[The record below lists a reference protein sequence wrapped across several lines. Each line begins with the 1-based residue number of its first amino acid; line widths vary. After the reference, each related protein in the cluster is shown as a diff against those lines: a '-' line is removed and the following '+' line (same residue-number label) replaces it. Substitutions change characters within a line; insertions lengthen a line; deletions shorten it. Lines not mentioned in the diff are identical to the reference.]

1 MAWNTLNDLNRA
13 KPRPPIS
20 MSSSDS
26 QVCPLYI
33 GGKWVNLTNKTA
45 SPVFNPSRG
54 SVIASVPLCGAT
66 EVDLAVASAKA
77 AFPAWRDTP
86 PNERAQ
92 VLFRAKIL
100 LDDAFEELCLGIS
113 TEHGKTLSEARGDL
127 RRGIEVVEFACGV
140 PTLLMGEC
148 LENIARGIDCHTDRH
163 PLGVVAG
170 ICPFN
175 FPALVP
181 MWMWPIAI
189 ACGNT
194 FILKP
199 SEKVPLTMQ
208 RVVALL
214 EKAGL
219 PPGVMNIVHGGRECV
234 DAILEHPDVRAISFV
249 GSTPV
254 AREIHRK
261 GTSHGKR
268 VQAAG
273 GAKNFII
280 LMPDAD
286 VERTVEAVKD
296 GAFGCAGERCMA
308 GSTAVAVG
316 DAGEKLLPALA
327 DLVKSMKVGPTD
339 VRENQPDMGAVISA
353 EHRTRVAGLIDAGE
367 RAGAK
372 VLADGRPTHV
382 EEAPE
387 GFFLG
392 PTLIDYVEQSNPL
405 METEVFGPVL
415 AVMRAKSLDE
425 AIALA
430 NRQSFGNGAAIFT
443 NSGKAAREF
452 RRRVSAGMVGINV
465 GVPAP
470 LAYFPFSGWNDSFF
484 GDLHIQGKE
493 GVEFYTQRKTTT
505 TRWFGYG
512 DGEIWA
518 K

>member
-1 MAWNTLNDLNRA
+1 MGT
-13 KPRPPIS
+13 
-20 MSSSDS
+20 SDNPM
-26 QVCPLYI
+26 CPLYI
-33 GGKWVNLTNKTA
+33 GGKWLNPENKSG

-54 SVIASVPLCGAT
+54 SVIASVPMCGAT
-66 EVDLAVASAKA
+66 EVDLAVSAAKT

-92 VLFRAKIL
+92 VLFRVKIL
-100 LDDAFEELCLGIS
+100 LEDSFEELCLGIA

-127 RRGIEVVEFACGV
+127 RRGIEVVEYACGI
-140 PTLLMGEC
+140 PTLLMGES

-194 FILKP
+194 FLLKP

-219 PPGVMNIVHGGRECV
+219 PPGVINIVHGGRECV
-234 DAILEHPDVRAISFV
+234 DAILEHPDVKAISFV

-286 VERTVEAVKD
+286 VDRTVEAVKD

-316 DAGEKLLPALA
+316 DAGERLLPALA
-327 DLVKSMKVGPTD
+327 DLVKSMKTGPTD
-339 VRENQPDMGAVISA
+339 VRESQPDMGAVISA
-353 EHRTRVAGLIDAGE
+353 EHRSRVSSLIDAGE
-367 RAGAK
+367 RAGASI
-372 VLADGRPTHV
+372 LADGRTTRV
-382 EEAPE
+382 DDAPD

-392 PTLIDYVEQSNPL
+392 PTLVDHVEQSNPL

-415 AVMRAKSLDE
+415 AVMRAKSLEE
-425 AIALA
+425 AISAA
-430 NRQSFGNGAAIFT
+430 NRQAFGNGAAIFT
-443 NSGKAAREF
+443 SSGRAAREF
-452 RRRVSAGMVGINV
+452 RRNVSAGMVGINV

-505 TRWFGYG
+505 TRWFGFG
-512 DGEIWA
+512 EGEIWA

>member
-1 MAWNTLNDLNRA
+1 
-13 KPRPPIS
+13 
-20 MSSSDS
+20 MSVTESP
-26 QVCPLYI
+26 VCPLYI
-33 GGKWVNLTNKTA
+33 NGKWINPSGKA
-45 SPVFNPSRG
+45 GSPVYNPSRG
-54 SVIASVPLCGAT
+54 SVIASVPMCGAA
-66 EVDLAVASAKA
+66 EVNEAVASAKA
-77 AFPAWRDTP
+77 AFPMWRDTP

-92 VLFRAKIL
+92 VFFRAKIML
-100 LDDAFEELCLGIS
+100 EDAFEELCLGIA

-127 RRGIEVVEFACGV
+127 RRGLEVVEYACGI
-140 PTLLMGEC
+140 PTLLMGES

-181 MWMWPIAI
+181 MWMWPLAI

-208 RVVALL
+208 RVVAIL

-219 PPGVMNIVHGGRECV
+219 PPGVMNIVHGGREVV
-234 DAILEHPDVRAISFV
+234 DAILEHPDVKAISFV

-261 GTSHGKR
+261 GTAHGKR

-286 VERTVEAVKD
+286 HDRTVEAVKD

-339 VRENQPDMGAVISA
+339 KKESQPDMGAVISA
-353 EHRTRVAGLIDAGE
+353 EHKARVSGLIDAGE
-367 RAGAK
+367 RGGAK
-372 VLADGRPTHV
+372 VLADGRATKV
-382 EEAPE
+382 DDAPE

-392 PTLIDYVEQSNPL
+392 PTLIDQVELSNPL

-415 AVMRAKSLDE
+415 AVMRAKTLED

-430 NRQSFGNGAAIFT
+430 NKQAFGNGAAIFT

-452 RRRVSAGMVGINV
+452 RRNVSAGMIGINV

-505 TRWFGYG
+505 TRWFSFG
-512 DGEIWA
+512 DGEVWA

>member
-1 MAWNTLNDLNRA
+1 
-13 KPRPPIS
+13 
-20 MSSSDS
+20 
-26 QVCPLYI
+26 
-33 GGKWVNLTNKTA
+33 
-45 SPVFNPSRG
+45 
-54 SVIASVPLCGAT
+54 
-66 EVDLAVASAKA
+66 
-77 AFPAWRDTP
+77 
-86 PNERAQ
+86 
-92 VLFRAKIL
+92 
-100 LDDAFEELCLGIS
+100 
-113 TEHGKTLSEARGDL
+113 
-127 RRGIEVVEFACGV
+127 
-140 PTLLMGEC
+140 
-148 LENIARGIDCHTDRH
+148 
-163 PLGVVAG
+163 
-170 ICPFN
+170 
-175 FPALVP
+175 
-181 MWMWPIAI
+181 
-189 ACGNT
+189 
-194 FILKP
+194 
-199 SEKVPLTMQ
+199 MQ
-208 RVVALL
+208 RVVAIL

-234 DAILEHPDVRAISFV
+234 DAILEHPDVKAISFV

-286 VERTVEAVKD
+286 VDRTVEAVKD

-316 DAGEKLLPALA
+316 DAGERLLPALA
-327 DLVKSMKVGPTD
+327 DLVKAMKVGPTD
-339 VRENQPDMGAVISA
+339 VRESQPDMGAVISA
-353 EHRTRVAGLIDAGE
+353 EHKSRVSGLIDAGE
-367 RAGAK
+367 HGGAK
-372 VLADGRPTHV
+372 VLADGRTTKV
-382 EEAPE
+382 DDAPE

-392 PTLIDYVEQSNPL
+392 PTLIDHVDEKNPL

-415 AVMRAKSLDE
+415 AVMRAKNLED
-425 AIALA
+425 AIATA
-430 NRQSFGNGAAIFT
+430 NRQAFGNGAAIFT

-452 RRRVSAGMVGINV
+452 RRNVSAGMVGINV

-505 TRWFGYG
+505 TRWFSFG

>member
-1 MAWNTLNDLNRA
+1 
-13 KPRPPIS
+13 
-20 MSSSDS
+20 MSTAHE
-26 QVCPLYI
+26 VPECPLYV
-33 GGKWVNLTNKTA
+33 GGKWTHPSGLAQTT
-45 SPVFNPSRG
+45 VFNPSRG
-54 SVIASVPLCGAT
+54 EVIARVPLCGSA
-66 EVDLAVASAKA
+66 EVNEVVAAAKA

-92 VLFRAKIL
+92 VLFRVKIL
-100 LDDAFEELCLGIS
+100 LEDAFEELCLGIS

-127 RRGIEVVEFACGV
+127 RRGIEVVEYACGI
-140 PTLLMGEC
+140 PTLLMGES

-163 PLGVVAG
+163 PLGVVTG

-194 FILKP
+194 FVLKP

-208 RVVALL
+208 RVVGLL

-219 PPGVMNIVHGGRECV
+219 PPGVMNIVHGGRDCV
-234 DAILEHPDVRAISFV
+234 EALLSHPDIAAVSFV

-261 GTSHGKR
+261 ATAAGKR

-273 GAKNFII
+273 GAKNFVI

-286 VERTVEAVKD
+286 PERTVEAVKD

-316 DAGEKLLPALA
+316 EAGSKLLPALA
-327 DLVKSMKVGPTD
+327 DLVSSMKVGPTD
-339 VRENQPDMGAVISA
+339 IRDTQPDMGAVISA
-353 EHRTRVAGLIDAGE
+353 EHRDRVAGLIDAGE

-372 VLADGRPTHV
+372 VLTDGRGKRIDA
-382 EEAPE
+382 APE

-392 PTLIDYVEQSNPL
+392 PSIIDQVTPDNPL
-405 METEVFGPVL
+405 MHTEVFGPVL
-415 AVMRAKSLDE
+415 SVLRADTLE
-425 AIALA
+425 HAIALA
-430 NRQSFGNGAAIFT
+430 NAQAFGNGAAIFT

-452 RRRVSAGMVGINV
+452 RRQVSAGMVGINV

-470 LAYFPFSGWNDSFF
+470 LAYFPFTGWNDSFF

-493 GVEFYTQRKTTT
+493 GVEFFTQRKTTT
-505 TRWFGYG
+505 TRWFSFG
-512 DGEIWA
+512 DGEVWA

>member
-1 MAWNTLNDLNRA
+1 
-13 KPRPPIS
+13 
-20 MSSSDS
+20 MSALETDA
-26 QVCPLYI
+26 CPLYYD
-33 GGKWVNLTNKTA
+33 GKWIIPDGKFA

-54 SVIASVPLCGAT
+54 SVIASVPLCGAA
-66 EVDLAVASAKA
+66 EVDLVVASAKA
-77 AFPAWRDTP
+77 AYPAWRDTP

-92 VLFRAKIL
+92 VLFRVKIL
-100 LDDAFEELCLGIS
+100 LEDAFEDLCLGIA

-127 RRGIEVVEFACGV
+127 RRGIEVVEYACGI
-140 PTLLMGEC
+140 PTLLMGES

-181 MWMWPIAI
+181 MWMWPLAI

-194 FILKP
+194 FVLKP

-234 DAILEHPDVRAISFV
+234 DAILEHPDVKAISFV

-261 GTSHGKR
+261 GTLNGKR

-286 VERTVEAVKD
+286 VDRTVEALKD

-316 DAGEKLLPALA
+316 DAGDKLLPALA
-327 DLVKSMKVGPTD
+327 DLVKAMKVGPTD
-339 VRENQPDMGAVISA
+339 VRDTQPDMGAVISA
-353 EHRTRVAGLIDAGE
+353 EHRTRVSGLIDAGE
-367 RAGAK
+367 HSGAK
-372 VLADGRPTHV
+372 VLADGRATKV
-382 EEAPE
+382 GEAPE

-392 PTLIDYVEQSNPL
+392 PTLIDHVDEKNPL

-415 AVMRAKSLDE
+415 AVMRAKNLED
-425 AIALA
+425 AIATA
-430 NRQSFGNGAAIFT
+430 NRQAFGNGAAIFT

-452 RRRVSAGMVGINV
+452 RRDVSAGMVGINV

-505 TRWFGYG
+505 TRWFGFG

>member
-1 MAWNTLNDLNRA
+1 MRSTHPDMAQT
-13 KPRPPIS
+13 PVP
-20 MSSSDS
+20 
-26 QVCPLYI
+26 VCPLYI
-33 GGKWVNLTNKTA
+33 GGIWTTPDGVADA
-45 SPVFNPSRG
+45 SVYNPSRG
-54 SVIASVPLCGAT
+54 SVIATVPMCGARH
-66 EVDLAVASAKA
+66 VDQAVQAAKK
-77 AFPAWRDTP
+77 AFPDWRDTP

-92 VLFRAKIL
+92 VLFRLKIL
-100 LDDAFEELCLGIS
+100 LEDAFEELSLGIS

-127 RRGIEVVEFACGV
+127 RRGIEVVEFACGI
-140 PTLLMGEC
+140 PSLMLGES

-181 MWMWPIAI
+181 MWMWPVAI

-219 PPGVMNIVHGGRECV
+219 PPGVLNIVHGGRECV
-234 DAILEHPDVRAISFV
+234 DALLEHPDVKAISFV

-261 GTSHGKR
+261 GTAHGKR

-286 VERTVEAVKD
+286 IDRTVEAVKD

-316 DAGEKLLPALA
+316 EAAERLLPPLA
-327 DLVKSMKVGPTD
+327 DLVASMKIGPTD
-339 VRENQPDMGAVISA
+339 VPSGQPDMGAVISS
-353 EHRTRVAGLIDAGE
+353 EHRKRVAGLIDQGE
-367 RAGAK
+367 AAGAK
-372 VLADGRPTHV
+372 LLTDGRKSKV
-382 EEAPE
+382 DEAPD
-387 GFFLG
+387 GFYLG
-392 PTLIDYVEQSNPL
+392 PTLIDRVAPDNPL
-405 METEVFGPVL
+405 MRTEVFGPVL
-415 AVMRAKSLDE
+415 AVMRASSLDE
-425 AIALA
+425 AIIEA
-430 NRQSFGNGAAIFT
+430 NKQSFGNGAAIFT

-452 RRRVSAGMVGINV
+452 RRHVSAGMVGVNV
-465 GVPAP
+465 AVPAP

-493 GVEFYTQRKTTT
+493 GVEFYTMRKTTT
-505 TRWFGYG
+505 TRWFSFG
-512 DGEIWA
+512 DGEVWA

>member
-1 MAWNTLNDLNRA
+1 MY
-13 KPRPPIS
+13 
-20 MSSSDS
+20 
-26 QVCPLYI
+26 V
-33 GGKWVNLTNKTA
+33 GGKWTTPNVPATA
-45 SPVFNPSRG
+45 QVYNPSRG
-54 SVIASVPLCGAT
+54 DVIASVPMCGPA
-66 EVDLAVASAKA
+66 EVAEAVAAA
-77 AFPAWRDTP
+77 AEAFPAWRDTP

-92 VLFRAKIL
+92 VLFRLKIL
-100 LDDAFEELCLGIS
+100 LEDAFDDLTLGIS
-113 TEHGKTLSEARGDL
+113 IEHGKTLSEARGDL
-127 RRGIEVVEFACGV
+127 RRGIEVVEFACGI
-140 PTLLMGEC
+140 PSLLMGES

-194 FILKP
+194 FVLKP

-208 RVVALL
+208 RIVHLL
-214 EKAGL
+214 EQAGL
-219 PPGVMNIVHGGRECV
+219 PPGVMNIVHGGRDCV
-234 DAILEHPDVRAISFV
+234 DALLEHPKVKAISFV

-254 AREIHRK
+254 AREIQRK
-261 GTSHGKR
+261 AVHHGKR

-273 GAKNFII
+273 GAKNFIV

-286 VERTVEAVKD
+286 VDRTVEAVKD

-316 DAGEKLLPALA
+316 EAAERLLPALA
-327 DLVKSMKVGPTD
+327 DSLTTMKVGPTD
-339 VRENQPDMGAVISA
+339 IPENQPDMGAVISS
-353 EHRTRVAGLIDAGE
+353 EHRERIAALIGASE
-367 RAGAK
+367 SAGAK
-372 VLADGRPTHV
+372 LLTDGRTV
-382 EEAPE
+382 KVDTAPE

-392 PTLIDYVEQSNPL
+392 PTLIDKVTPDNPL
-405 METEVFGPVL
+405 MHSEVFGPVL
-415 AVMRAKSLDE
+415 AVMRAETLE
-425 AIALA
+425 AAVAEA
-430 NRQSFGNGAAIFT
+430 NKQSFGNGAAIFT

-465 GVPAP
+465 AVPAP
-470 LAYFPFSGWNDSFF
+470 LAYFPFTGWNDSFF

-505 TRWFGYG
+505 TRWFSFG
-512 DGEIWA
+512 DGEVWA

>member
-1 MAWNTLNDLNRA
+1 M
-13 KPRPPIS
+13 
-20 MSSSDS
+20 SDS
-26 QVCPLYI
+26 RTPICPNYL
-33 GGKWVNLTNKTA
+33 GGKWVTPSGKDTSN
-45 SPVFNPSRG
+45 VFNPSRG
-54 SVIASVPLCGAT
+54 SVIAGVPMCGKE
-66 EVDLAVASAKA
+66 EVDAVVASAKE
-77 AFPAWRDTP
+77 AFPDWRDTP

-92 VLFRAKIL
+92 VLFRAKIML
-100 LDDAFEELCLGIS
+100 EEAFEELCLGIA

-127 RRGIEVVEFACGV
+127 RRGIEVVEYACGI
-140 PTLLMGEC
+140 PTLLMGES

-181 MWMWPIAI
+181 MWMWPLAI

-194 FILKP
+194 FVLKP

-208 RVVALL
+208 RVVAIL

-219 PPGVMNIVHGGRECV
+219 PPGVMNIVHGGRDCV
-234 DAILEHPDVRAISFV
+234 DAILEHPDVKAISFV

-261 GTSHGKR
+261 GTAHGKR

-286 VERTVEAVKD
+286 TDRTVEAVKD

-316 DAGEKLLPALA
+316 EAGEKLLPALA
-327 DLVKSMKVGPTD
+327 DLVSSMKTGTTD
-339 VRENQPDMGAVISA
+339 TVESQPDMGAVISS
-353 EHRTRVAGLIDAGE
+353 EHRSKVAGIIDAGE

-372 VLADGRPTHV
+372 VLSDGRPTKV
-382 EEAPE
+382 DEAPD

-392 PTLIDYVEQSNPL
+392 PTLIDQVEESNPI
-405 METEVFGPVL
+405 MDTEVFGPVL
-415 AVMRAKSLDE
+415 AVLRAKTLDE
-425 AIALA
+425 AIAKA
-430 NRQSFGNGAAIFT
+430 NRQAFGNGAAIFT

-452 RRRVSAGMVGINV
+452 RRKVSAGMVGINV

-470 LAYFPFSGWNDSFF
+470 LAYFPFTGWNDSFF

>member
-1 MAWNTLNDLNRA
+1 MTAAENQ
-13 KPRPPIS
+13 P
-20 MSSSDS
+20 
-26 QVCPLYI
+26 CPLYI
-33 GGKWVNLTNKTA
+33 GGKWLHPSGKT
-45 SPVFNPSRG
+45 SSHVYNPSRG
-54 SVIASVPLCGAT
+54 SIIATVPMCGVA
-66 EVDLAVASAKA
+66 EVNMAAASAKE

-92 VLFRAKIL
+92 VLFRVKIM
-100 LDDAFEELCLGIS
+100 LDDAFDELCLGIA
-113 TEHGKTLSEARGDL
+113 TEHGKTLAEARGDL
-127 RRGIEVVEFACGV
+127 RRGIEVVEFACGI
-140 PTLLMGEC
+140 PTLLMGES

-208 RVVALL
+208 RVIGLL

-234 DAILEHPDVRAISFV
+234 DAILEHPDVKAISFV

-286 VERTVEAVKD
+286 VDRTVEALKD

-316 DAGEKLLPALA
+316 EAGDRLLPALA
-327 DLVKSMKVGPTD
+327 DLVKAMKVGPTD
-339 VRENQPDMGAVISA
+339 KKESQPDMGAVISA

-367 RAGAK
+367 RSGAK
-372 VLADGRPTHV
+372 VLADGRLTKV
-382 EEAPE
+382 ADAPE

-392 PTLIDYVEQSNPL
+392 PTVIDHVDDANPL

-415 AVMRAKSLDE
+415 AVMRSKTLDD
-425 AIALA
+425 AIAKA
-430 NRQSFGNGAAIFT
+430 NRQAFGNGAAIFT

-452 RRRVSAGMVGINV
+452 RRNVSAGMVGINV

-505 TRWFGYG
+505 TRWFSFG

>member
-1 MAWNTLNDLNRA
+1 M
-13 KPRPPIS
+13 
-20 MSSSDS
+20 SDS
-26 QVCPLYI
+26 TTPLCPNYL
-33 GGKWVNLTNKTA
+33 GGKWVTPSGKDT
-45 SPVFNPSRG
+45 SSVYNPSRG
-54 SVIASVPLCGAT
+54 SVIAGVPMCGKE
-66 EVDLAVASAKA
+66 EVDAVVASARQ
-77 AFPAWRDTP
+77 AFPDWRDTP

-92 VLFRAKIL
+92 VLFRAKIML
-100 LDDAFEELCLGIS
+100 EEAFEELCLGIA

-127 RRGIEVVEFACGV
+127 RRGIEVVEYACGI
-140 PTLLMGEC
+140 PTLLMGES

-181 MWMWPIAI
+181 MWMWPLAI

-194 FILKP
+194 FVLKP

-208 RVVALL
+208 RVVGIL

-219 PPGVMNIVHGGRECV
+219 PPGVMNIVHGGRDCV
-234 DAILEHPDVRAISFV
+234 DAILEHPDVKAISFV

-261 GTSHGKR
+261 GTAHGKR

-286 VERTVEAVKD
+286 ADRTVEAVKD

-316 DAGEKLLPALA
+316 EAGERLLPALA
-327 DLVKSMKVGPTD
+327 DLVSSMKTGTTD
-339 VRENQPDMGAVISA
+339 TVESQPDMGAVISS
-353 EHRTRVAGLIDAGE
+353 EHRSKVAGIIDAGE

-372 VLADGRPTHV
+372 VLSDGRPTKV
-382 EEAPE
+382 DEAPD

-392 PTLIDYVEQSNPL
+392 PTLIDQVEESNPI
-405 METEVFGPVL
+405 MDTEVFGPVL
-415 AVMRAKSLDE
+415 AVLRAKTLDE
-425 AIALA
+425 AIEKA
-430 NRQSFGNGAAIFT
+430 NRQAFGNGAAIFT

-452 RRRVSAGMVGINV
+452 RRKVSAGMVGINV

-470 LAYFPFSGWNDSFF
+470 LAYFPFTGWNDSFF

>member
-1 MAWNTLNDLNRA
+1 MN
-13 KPRPPIS
+13 IS
-20 MSSSDS
+20 PYDNLLAD
-26 QVCPLYI
+26 VPTDLYI
-33 GGKWVNLTNKTA
+33 GGKWVNPANKSG

-54 SVIASVPLCGAT
+54 SVIASVPMCGAA

-100 LDDAFEELCLGIS
+100 LDDAFEELCLGIA

-194 FILKP
+194 FLLKP

-234 DAILEHPDVRAISFV
+234 DAILEHPDVKAISFV

-286 VERTVEAVKD
+286 VDRTVEAVKD

-327 DLVKSMKVGPTD
+327 DLVKSMKVGP
-339 VRENQPDMGAVISA
+339 
-353 EHRTRVAGLIDAGE
+353 EHRTRVSGLIDAGE

-372 VLADGRPTHV
+372 VLADGRPTRV
-382 EEAPE
+382 DDAPE

-392 PTLIDYVEQSNPL
+392 PTLIDHVEQSNPL

-415 AVMRAKSLDE
+415 AVMRAKTLDD
-425 AIALA
+425 AIDSA
-430 NRQSFGNGAAIFT
+430 NRQAFGNGAAIFT

>member
-1 MAWNTLNDLNRA
+1 MSLTES
-13 KPRPPIS
+13 PI
-20 MSSSDS
+20 
-26 QVCPLYI
+26 CPLYI
-33 GGKWVNLTNKTA
+33 GGKWVCPENKTG
-45 SPVFNPSRG
+45 SPVYNPSRG
-54 SVIASVPLCGAT
+54 SIIASVPMCGAT
-66 EVDLAVASAKA
+66 EVDAAVAAAKA

-92 VLFRAKIL
+92 VLFRVKIL
-100 LDDAFEELCLGIS
+100 LEDAFEELCLGIA

-127 RRGIEVVEFACGV
+127 RRGIEVVEYACGI
-140 PTLLMGEC
+140 PSLLMGES

-194 FILKP
+194 FLLKP

-208 RVVALL
+208 RVIQLL
-214 EKAGL
+214 ENAGL
-219 PPGVMNIVHGGRECV
+219 PPGVMNIIHGGRECV
-234 DAILEHPDVRAISFV
+234 DAILEHPDVKAISFV

-261 GTSHGKR
+261 GTLHGKR

-286 VERTVEAVKD
+286 VDRTVEAVKD

-327 DLVKSMKVGPTD
+327 DVVKAMKVGPTD
-339 VRENQPDMGAVISA
+339 VKESQPDMGAVISA
-353 EHRTRVAGLIDAGE
+353 EHRTRVSGLIDAAE
-367 RAGAK
+367 HSDAT
-372 VLADGRPTHV
+372 VLADGRPTQV
-382 EEAPE
+382 KEAPE

-392 PTLIDYVEQSNPL
+392 PTLIDHVSESNPL

-415 AVMRAKSLDE
+415 AVMRAKTLDD
-425 AIALA
+425 AIDAA
-430 NRQSFGNGAAIFT
+430 NRQTFGNGAAIFT

-505 TRWFGYG
+505 TRWFGFG

>member
-1 MAWNTLNDLNRA
+1 MI
-13 KPRPPIS
+13 PPS
-20 MSSSDS
+20 V
-26 QVCPLYI
+26 QACPNLI
-33 GGKWVNLTNKTA
+33 GGQWLAAKGRET

-54 SVIASVPLCGAT
+54 TVIAGVPMCGAK
-66 EVDLAVASAKA
+66 EVGEAVAAAQA
-77 AFPAWRDTP
+77 AFPDWRDTP

-92 VLFRAKIL
+92 IFFRLKIL
-100 LDDAFEELCLGIS
+100 LEDAFEELCLGIA

-127 RRGIEVVEFACGV
+127 RRGIEVVEFACGI
-140 PTLLMGEC
+140 PTLLMGES

-181 MWMWPIAI
+181 MWMWPIAL

-194 FILKP
+194 FLLKP

-208 RVVALL
+208 RIAGLM

-219 PPGVMNIVHGGRECV
+219 PPGVFNIVHGGRECV
-234 DAILEHPDVRAISFV
+234 DAILEHPGIKAISFV

-261 GTSHGKR
+261 GTSLGKR
-268 VQAAG
+268 IQAAG
-273 GAKNFII
+273 GAKNFIV

-286 VERTVEAVKD
+286 QDRTVEAVKD

-316 DAGEKLLPALA
+316 DAGDKLLPALA

-339 VRENQPDMGAVISA
+339 IRDSQPDMGAVISS
-353 EHRTRVAGLIDAGE
+353 EHKSRVAGLVDAGE

-372 VLADGRPTHV
+372 VLADGRAAKSDD
-382 EEAPE
+382 APD

-392 PTLIDYVEQSNPL
+392 PTVIDHVTPANPL

-415 AVMRAKSLDE
+415 AVMRAKTLDD
-425 AIALA
+425 AIAEA
-430 NRQSFGNGAAIFT
+430 NKQSFGNGAAIFT

-484 GDLHIQGKE
+484 GDLHIQGRE

-505 TRWFGYG
+505 TRWFSFG

>member
-1 MAWNTLNDLNRA
+1 
-13 KPRPPIS
+13 
-20 MSSSDS
+20 MSSTET
-26 QVCPLYI
+26 CPLYI
-33 GGKWVNLTNKTA
+33 DGSWSVPSSHPT
-45 SPVFNPSRG
+45 SPVHNPSRG
-54 SVIASVPLCGAT
+54 SVIAGVPMCGAA
-66 EVDLAVASAKA
+66 EVDAAVASAKK
-77 AFPAWRDTP
+77 AFPMWRDTP
-86 PNERAQ
+86 PNDRAQ
-92 VLFRAKIL
+92 VFFRLKIL
-100 LDDAFEELCLGIS
+100 LEEAFHDLCLGIA
-113 TEHGKTLSEARGDL
+113 TEHGKTLAEARGDL
-127 RRGIEVVEFACGV
+127 RRGIEVVEFACGI
-140 PTLLMGEC
+140 PTLLMGES

-181 MWMWPIAI
+181 MWMWPVAL
-189 ACGNT
+189 ACGNC

-208 RVVALL
+208 RVIGLL

-234 DAILEHPDVRAISFV
+234 DALLEHPDVAAISFV
-249 GSTPV
+249 GSTPI

-261 GTSHGKR
+261 GTLNGKR

-273 GAKNFII
+273 GAKNFVI

-286 VERTVEAVKD
+286 VDRTVEAVKD

-316 DAGEKLLPALA
+316 EAGERLLPALA
-327 DLVKSMKVGPTD
+327 DLVSSMKVGPTD
-339 VRENQPDMGAVISA
+339 RADSQPDMGAVISR
-353 EHRTRVAGLIDAGE
+353 EHRDRVAHLIDAGE
-367 RAGAK
+367 AAGAK
-372 VLADGRPTHV
+372 VLTDGRKTRV
-382 EEAPE
+382 DDAPD
-387 GFFLG
+387 GFYLG
-392 PTLIDYVEQSNPL
+392 PTLIDQVTPDNPL

-415 AVMRAKSLDE
+415 AVLRADTLE
-425 AIALA
+425 QAIAEA
-430 NRQSFGNGAAIFT
+430 NKQAFGNGAAIFT

-452 RRRVSAGMVGINV
+452 RRNVSAGMVGINV
-465 GVPAP
+465 AVPAP
-470 LAYFPFSGWNDSFF
+470 LAYFPFTGWNDSFF

-505 TRWFGYG
+505 TRWFGFG
-512 DGEIWA
+512 DGEVWA

>member
-1 MAWNTLNDLNRA
+1 MVTLEEN
-13 KPRPPIS
+13 P
-20 MSSSDS
+20 
-26 QVCPLYI
+26 VCPLYI
-33 GGKWVNLTNKTA
+33 SGKWLSIAGKSN

-54 SVIASVPLCGAT
+54 TVIASVPMCGPE
-66 EVDLAVASAKA
+66 EVAMAVASAQS

-100 LDDAFEELCLGIS
+100 LEDAFEDLCLGIA

-127 RRGIEVVEFACGV
+127 RRGIEVVEYACGI
-140 PTLLMGEC
+140 PSLLMGES

-181 MWMWPIAI
+181 MWMWPLAI

-219 PPGVMNIVHGGRECV
+219 PPGVMNIVHGGREVV
-234 DAILEHPDVRAISFV
+234 DAILEHPDVKAVSFV

-261 GTSHGKR
+261 GTLHGKR

-296 GAFGCAGERCMA
+296 AAFGCAGERCMA

-316 DAGEKLLPALA
+316 DAGKRLLPALA
-327 DLVKSMKVGPTD
+327 DIVSAMRVGPTD
-339 VRENQPDMGAVISA
+339 VRETQPDMGAVISA
-353 EHRTRVAGLIDAGE
+353 EHKARVSGLIDAGE
-367 RAGAK
+367 HAGGK
-372 VLADGRPTHV
+372 ILSDGRNPDITS
-382 EEAPE
+382 APE

-392 PTLIDYVEQSNPL
+392 PTLIDEVSQTSPL
-405 METEVFGPVL
+405 MATEVFGPVL
-415 AVMRAKSLDE
+415 AVMRAKTLEE
-425 AIALA
+425 AIASA
-430 NRQSFGNGAAIFT
+430 NRQAFGNGAAIFT

-452 RRRVSAGMVGINV
+452 RRNVNAGMVGINV

-505 TRWFGYG
+505 TRWFSFG

>member
-1 MAWNTLNDLNRA
+1 MTTATPEL
-13 KPRPPIS
+13 
-20 MSSSDS
+20 
-26 QVCPLYI
+26 CPLYI
-33 GGKWVNLTNKTA
+33 GGKWVNPTGLLT
-45 SPVFNPSRG
+45 SSVFNPSRG
-54 SVIASVPLCGAT
+54 SIIASVPMCGPA
-66 EVDLAVASAKA
+66 EVNEAVASANA

-92 VLFRAKIL
+92 VLFRVKIL
-100 LDDAFEELCLGIS
+100 LEDAFEELCLGIAI
-113 TEHGKTLSEARGDL
+113 EHGKTLSEARGDL
-127 RRGIEVVEFACGV
+127 RRGIEVVEYACGI
-140 PTLLMGEC
+140 PTLLMGES

-194 FILKP
+194 FLLKP

-219 PPGVMNIVHGGRECV
+219 PPGVMNIIHGGRECV
-234 DAILEHPDVRAISFV
+234 DAILEHPDVKAISFV
-249 GSTPV
+249 GSTPI

-261 GTSHGKR
+261 GTSFGKR

-273 GAKNFII
+273 GAKNFVI

-286 VERTVEAVKD
+286 IDRTVEAVKD
-296 GAFGCAGERCMA
+296 AAFGCAGERCMA

-316 DAGEKLLPALA
+316 DAGKKLLPALA

-339 VRENQPDMGAVISA
+339 VRASQPDMGAVISA
-353 EHRTRVAGLIDAGE
+353 EHRAKVSQLIDASE
-367 RAGAK
+367 HSGAT
-372 VLADGRPTHV
+372 VLADGRSTHC
-382 EEAPE
+382 EDAPE

-392 PTLIDYVEQSNPL
+392 PTLLDHVEESNSV

-415 AVMRAKSLDE
+415 AVMRANTLDE
-425 AIALA
+425 AIASA
-430 NRQSFGNGAAIFT
+430 NRQAFGNGAAIFT
-443 NSGKAAREF
+443 KSGKAAREF
-452 RRRVSAGMVGINV
+452 RRRVSAGMIGINV

-505 TRWFGYG
+505 TRWFGFG

>member
-1 MAWNTLNDLNRA
+1 METN
-13 KPRPPIS
+13 
-20 MSSSDS
+20 SSET
-26 QVCPLYI
+26 CPLYI
-33 GGKWVNLTNKTA
+33 AGTWRTA
-45 SPVFNPSRG
+45 PKHPVLPVHNPSRG
-54 SVIASVPLCGAT
+54 SVIGGVPMCGAA
-66 EVDLAVASAKA
+66 EVEEAVAAARA

-92 VLFRAKIL
+92 VFFRLKIL
-100 LDDAFEELCLGIS
+100 LEEAFEELCLGIS
-113 TEHGKTLSEARGDL
+113 IEHGKTLSESRGDL
-127 RRGIEVVEFACGV
+127 RRGIEVVEFACGI
-140 PTLLMGEC
+140 PTLLMGES

-181 MWMWPIAI
+181 MWMWPVAI

-208 RVVALL
+208 RVIGLL

-234 DAILEHPDVRAISFV
+234 DAILEHPDVQAVSFV

-286 VERTVEAVKD
+286 VDRTVEAVKD

-316 DAGEKLLPALA
+316 EAADRLLPALA
-327 DLVKSMKVGPTD
+327 DLVSSMKVGPTD
-339 VRENQPDMGAVISA
+339 VKSSQPDMGAVISS
-353 EHRTRVAGLIDAGE
+353 EHKSRVSSLIDAGE
-367 RAGAK
+367 AAGAR
-372 VLADGRPTHV
+372 VLTDGRAV
-382 EEAPE
+382 RVDDAPD
-387 GFFLG
+387 GYYLG
-392 PTLIDYVEQSNPL
+392 PTLIDHVAPDNPL

-415 AVMRAKSLDE
+415 AVMRATSLDE
-425 AIALA
+425 AIVEA
-430 NRQSFGNGAAIFT
+430 NKQAFGNGAAIFT

-452 RRRVSAGMVGINV
+452 RRQVSAGMVGINV
-465 GVPAP
+465 AVPAP
-470 LAYFPFSGWNDSFF
+470 LAYFPFTGWNDSFF

-493 GVEFYTQRKTTT
+493 GVEFYTKRKTTT
-505 TRWFGYG
+505 TRWFSFG
-512 DGEIWA
+512 DGEVWA

>member
-1 MAWNTLNDLNRA
+1 MPQNPN
-13 KPRPPIS
+13 P
-20 MSSSDS
+20 
-26 QVCPLYI
+26 VCPLYI
-33 GGKWVNLTNKTA
+33 GGTWTTPDGLESA
-45 SPVFNPSRG
+45 SVYNPSRG
-54 SVIASVPLCGAT
+54 SVIATVPMCGAIH
-66 EVDLAVASAKA
+66 VDQAVAAAKK

-92 VLFRAKIL
+92 VLFRLKIL
-100 LDDAFEELCLGIS
+100 LDDAFDELCLGIS

-127 RRGIEVVEFACGV
+127 RRGIEVVEFACGI
-140 PTLLMGEC
+140 PSLLMGES

-181 MWMWPIAI
+181 MWMWPVAI

-208 RVVALL
+208 RVIGLL

-234 DAILEHPDVRAISFV
+234 DALLEHPDVKAISFV

-261 GTSHGKR
+261 GTANGKR

-286 VERTVEAVKD
+286 IDRTIEAVKD

-316 DAGEKLLPALA
+316 AAAERLLPPLA
-327 DLVKSMKVGPTD
+327 DLVSSMKIGPTD
-339 VRENQPDMGAVISA
+339 MLSSQPDMGAVISS
-353 EHRTRVAGLIDAGE
+353 EHRDRVSGLIDQGE
-367 RAGAK
+367 SAGAK
-372 VLADGRPTHV
+372 VLADGRNSKV
-382 EEAPE
+382 ADAPE
-387 GFFLG
+387 GFYLG
-392 PTLIDYVEQSNPL
+392 PTLIDEVAPNNPL
-405 METEVFGPVL
+405 MSTEVFGPVL
-415 AVMRAKSLDE
+415 AVMRAKTLEE
-425 AIALA
+425 AIAEA
-430 NRQSFGNGAAIFT
+430 NKQSFGNGAAIFT

-452 RRRVSAGMVGINV
+452 RRNVSAGMVGINV
-465 GVPAP
+465 AVPAP
-470 LAYFPFSGWNDSFF
+470 LAYFPFTGWNDSFF

-493 GVEFYTQRKTTT
+493 GVEFYTMRKTTT
-505 TRWFGYG
+505 TRWFSFG
-512 DGEIWA
+512 DGEVWA

>member
-1 MAWNTLNDLNRA
+1 M
-13 KPRPPIS
+13 
-20 MSSSDS
+20 
-26 QVCPLYI
+26 
-33 GGKWVNLTNKTA
+33 
-45 SPVFNPSRG
+45 FNPSRG
-54 SVIASVPLCGAT
+54 NVIATVPMCGAA
-66 EVDLAVASAKA
+66 EVGAAVLSAKT

-92 VLFRAKIL
+92 VFFRVKIL
-100 LDDAFEELCLGIS
+100 LEDAFEELCLGIA

-127 RRGIEVVEFACGV
+127 RRGIEVVEYACGV
-140 PTLLMGEC
+140 PTLLMGES
-148 LENIARGIDCHTDRH
+148 LENIARRIDCHTDRH

-181 MWMWPIAI
+181 MWMWPLAI

-208 RVVALL
+208 RIVALL

-234 DAILEHPDVRAISFV
+234 DAILEHPDVKAVSFV

-261 GTSHGKR
+261 GTLHGKR

-286 VERTVEAVKD
+286 VDRTVEAVKD

-316 DAGEKLLPALA
+316 EAGERLLPALA
-327 DLVKSMKVGPTD
+327 DLVKSIRVGPTD
-339 VRENQPDMGAVISA
+339 VKSSQPDMGAVISL
-353 EHRTRVAGLIDAGE
+353 EHRSRVSGLIDAGE
-367 RAGAK
+367 SSGAK
-372 VLADGRPTHV
+372 VLADGRSIRV
-382 EEAPE
+382 DEAPD

-392 PTLIDYVEQSNPL
+392 PTLIDHVEETNPL

-415 AVMRAKSLDE
+415 AVMRAKTLDD
-425 AIALA
+425 AIAAA
-430 NRQSFGNGAAIFT
+430 NRQAFGNGAAIFT
-443 NSGKAAREF
+443 NSGKAARDF
-452 RRRVSAGMVGINV
+452 RRGVSAGMIGINV
-465 GVPAP
+465 AVPAP

-505 TRWFGYG
+505 TRWFGFG

>member
-1 MAWNTLNDLNRA
+1 
-13 KPRPPIS
+13 
-20 MSSSDS
+20 MSSPAED
-26 QVCPLYI
+26 CPIYLD
-33 GGKWVNLTNKTA
+33 GKWRHPSGKTG
-45 SPVFNPSRG
+45 SPVYNPSRG
-54 SVIASVPLCGAT
+54 EIIATVPMCGAS
-66 EVDLAVASAKA
+66 EVDEVVQSSLK

-92 VLFRAKIL
+92 VLFRLKIL
-100 LDDAFEELCLGIS
+100 LEDAFEDLCLGIS

-127 RRGIEVVEFACGV
+127 RRGIEVVEFACGI
-140 PTLLMGEC
+140 PTLLMGES

-208 RVVALL
+208 RIMGLL

-219 PPGVMNIVHGGRECV
+219 PPGVMNLIHGGRECV
-234 DAILEHPDVRAISFV
+234 DALLEHPGIKAISFV

-261 GTSHGKR
+261 GTSFGKR

-286 VERTVEAVKD
+286 QDRTVEAVKD

-316 DAGEKLLPALA
+316 DAGDKLLPALA
-327 DLVKSMKVGPTD
+327 DLVSSMKVGPTD
-339 VRENQPDMGAVISA
+339 IRENQPDMGAVISA
-353 EHRTRVAGLIDAGE
+353 EHKARVSGLVDAGE

-372 VLADGRPTHV
+372 VLADGRTAKV
-382 EEAPE
+382 SDAPG

-392 PTLIDYVEQSNPL
+392 PTVIDHVSPSNPL

-415 AVMRAKSLDE
+415 AVMRAKTLDE
-425 AIALA
+425 AIEQA
-430 NRQSFGNGAAIFT
+430 NKQAFGNGAAIFT

-470 LAYFPFSGWNDSFF
+470 LAYFPFSGWNESFF

-505 TRWFGYG
+505 TRWFSFG

>member
-1 MAWNTLNDLNRA
+1 
-13 KPRPPIS
+13 
-20 MSSSDS
+20 MSSPEN

-33 GGKWVNLTNKTA
+33 GGKWLNPANKTG

-54 SVIASVPLCGAT
+54 RVIASVPMCGAE
-66 EVDLAVASAKA
+66 EVEMAVASAKA
-77 AFPAWRDTP
+77 AFPDWRDTP

-100 LDDAFEELCLGIS
+100 LDDAFEELCLGIA

-127 RRGIEVVEFACGV
+127 RRGIEVVEFACGI
-140 PTLLMGEC
+140 PTLLMGES

-194 FILKP
+194 FVLKP

-208 RVVALL
+208 RVITLL

-234 DAILEHPDVRAISFV
+234 DAILEHPDVKAISFV

-261 GTSHGKR
+261 GTLHGKH

-286 VERTVEAVKD
+286 VDRTVEAVKD

-316 DAGEKLLPALA
+316 DAGDRLLPALA
-327 DLVKSMKVGPTD
+327 DLVKSMKTGPTD
-339 VRENQPDMGAVISA
+339 VRESQPDMGAVISA
-353 EHRTRVAGLIDAGE
+353 EHKVRVSGLIDAGE
-367 RAGAK
+367 HAGAK
-372 VLADGRPTHV
+372 VLADGRSTKV
-382 EEAPE
+382 EDAPE

-392 PTLIDYVEQSNPL
+392 PTL
-405 METEVFGPVL
+405 L
-415 AVMRAKSLDE
+415 AVMRAKTLDE
-425 AIALA
+425 AIASA
-430 NRQSFGNGAAIFT
+430 NRQAFGNGAAIFT

-452 RRRVSAGMVGINV
+452 RRNVSAGMVGINV

>member
-1 MAWNTLNDLNRA
+1 MN
-13 KPRPPIS
+13 
-20 MSSSDS
+20 SSEN

-33 GGKWVNLTNKTA
+33 GGKWVNPANKTG

-54 SVIASVPLCGAT
+54 SVIASVPMCGAA

-77 AFPAWRDTP
+77 AFPDWRDTP

-100 LDDAFEELCLGIS
+100 LDDAFEELCLGIA

-127 RRGIEVVEFACGV
+127 RRGIEVVEFACGI
-140 PTLLMGEC
+140 PTLLMGES

-208 RVVALL
+208 RVITLL
-214 EKAGL
+214 EKAVL

-261 GTSHGKR
+261 GTLHGKR

-286 VERTVEAVKD
+286 VDRTVEAVKD
-296 GAFGCAGERCMA
+296 AAFGCAGERCMA

-316 DAGEKLLPALA
+316 DAGNRLLPALA
-327 DLVKSMKVGPTD
+327 DLLKSMKTGPTD
-339 VRENQPDMGAVISA
+339 VRESQPDMGAVISA
-353 EHRTRVAGLIDAGE
+353 EHKTRVSGLIDGGE
-367 RAGAK
+367 HAGAK
-372 VLADGRPTHV
+372 VLVDGRTTKV
-382 EEAPE
+382 DDAPE

-392 PTLIDYVEQSNPL
+392 PTLIDHVEQSNPL

-415 AVMRAKSLDE
+415 AVMRAKTLDE
-425 AIALA
+425 AIASA
-430 NRQSFGNGAAIFT
+430 NLQAFGNGAAIFT
-443 NSGKAAREF
+443 NSGKVAREF
-452 RRRVSAGMVGINV
+452 RRNVSAGMVGINV

-470 LAYFPFSGWNDSFF
+470 LAYFPFSGWNDS
-484 GDLHIQGKE
+484 
-493 GVEFYTQRKTTT
+493 
-505 TRWFGYG
+505 
-512 DGEIWA
+512 
-518 K
+518 